1 MNEVY
6 IDIRKENSWIKQYF
20 DTDFVSI
27 DKLLAVIEDLDS
39 EIEVL
44 KEKIEEEKIVLVLPV
59 FIIVIMLVL
68 LTIIIIWLI
77 ILIKKR
83 QAQKSR
89 LIV

>member
-44 KEKIEEEKIVLVLPV
+44 KEKIEDLEKSEQERYEDYKWGRADEYHDL
-59 FIIVIMLVL
+59 
-68 LTIIIIWLI
+68 
-77 ILIKKR
+77 
-83 QAQKSR
+83 QK
-89 LIV
+89 IGEI